1 VEGGATV
8 LLKLL
13 ARVCGPVPEELEQRV
28 RRLPIERL
36 EALGEARLDFR
47 SVQEVQAWLD
57 AKVSARTLPSARRRM
72 PMVARFRQRQ
82 PTS

>member
-1 VEGGATV
+1 V

-36 EALGEARLDFR
+36 EALGEALLDFR
-47 SVQEVQAWLD
+47 CLQDVQAWLD
-57 AKVSARTLPSARRRM
+57 AHE
-72 PMVARFRQRQ
+72 
-82 PTS
+82 

>member
-13 ARVCGPVPEELEQRV
+13 ARVCGPVPEEIEQRV

-36 EALGEARLDFR
+36 EALGEALLDFR
-47 SVQEVQAWLD
+47 SLPDVQAWLD
-57 AKVSARTLPSARRRM
+57 AHE
-72 PMVARFRQRQ
+72 
-82 PTS
+82 